1 MTQTIEMARKLE
13 SLKESKQDEGLF
25 RIVDYDYDN
34 TEQVVFLDLRDGFSI
49 YGYNGFGESLEV
61 DRKKL
66 PQEVKNL
73 KSHKMAEGSAQLSDF

>member
-1 MTQTIEMARKLE
+1 MSETIQMARELDCV
-13 SLKESKQDEGLF
+13 KESKKDEGLF
-25 RIVDYDYDN
+25 RLTDYDYDN

-49 YGYNGFGESLEV
+49 YGYDGFGKRLEV

-73 KSHKMAEGSAQLSDF
+73 KSHKMAEGSTQLSDF